1 MIRVAILF
9 ATKDVMIAKVVIQR
23 VRIATIV
30 TRAIVDVTLLVT
42 KDVMIAKVVTVY
54 VRLISRAL
62 PVTQIV
68 TTITQQKAKS
78 LVVTLRLGVI
88 PESQGLHKCFAR
100 SHPKPLNLISF
111 YAEYRLLF
119 FAITFTV
126 FALMLIIHSL

>member
-1 MIRVAILF
+1 MIRVATLF

-30 TRAIVDVTLLVT
+30 TRAIVDVILLVT
-42 KDVMIAKVVTVY
+42 KGVMVVKVATVY

-88 PESQGLHKCFAR
+88 RE
-100 SHPKPLNLISF
+100 
-111 YAEYRLLF
+111 
-119 FAITFTV
+119 
-126 FALMLIIHSL
+126 